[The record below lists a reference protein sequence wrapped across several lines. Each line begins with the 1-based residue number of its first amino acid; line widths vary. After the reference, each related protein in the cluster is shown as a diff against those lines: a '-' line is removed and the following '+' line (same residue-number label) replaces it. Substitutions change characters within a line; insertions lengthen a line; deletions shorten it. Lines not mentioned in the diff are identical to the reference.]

1 MSVAKRPLL
10 TDVVRDELVRAI
22 ASGEFAPGAKLP
34 NESLLCERY
43 GVSRATIREAV
54 GGLVEQ
60 GYLQRLHGSG
70 TYVLARPRLENS
82 LDVNFS
88 YTELIAASGRTPGE
102 RCVSLRR
109 EPASDVVAEALGI
122 PLGDEVVRLE
132 RVRTADGAPVIFSID
147 YLLGT
152 VVPADIG
159 EQRLQH
165 SIYALLA
172 ELGHPVHHGEATLQP
187 DRVDDAVAAILECA
201 PGALVQRLDQ
211 VDFGIDGERLM
222 YSLEWHLPPAI
233 ELRVF
238 RRGPGDIREDPHRG

>member
-1 MSVAKRPLL
+1 MSLLKRPLL

-34 NESLLCERY
+34 NESLLCERF
-43 GVSRATIREAV
+43 GVSRATVREAV
-54 GGLVEQ
+54 GALVEQ

-109 EPASDVVAEALGI
+109 EPATEVVAEALGI
-122 PLGDEVVRLE
+122 PAGDEVVRLE
-132 RVRTADGAPVIFSID
+132 RVRTADATPVIFSID

-152 VVPADIG
+152 VVPADIS

-187 DRVDDAVAAILECA
+187 DTVDAGIAAILECA
-201 PGALVQRLDQ
+201 PGSLVQRLDQ
-211 VDFGIDGERLM
+211 VDFGINGEPLM

-238 RRGPGDIREDPHRG
+238 RRGPGDIRDE

>member
-1 MSVAKRPLL
+1 MSIARRPLL
-10 TDVVRDELVRAI
+10 TDVVRDELMHAI

-34 NESLLCERY
+34 NESLLSERFA
-43 GVSRATIREAV
+43 VSRATIREAV
-54 GGLVEQ
+54 GALVEQ
-60 GYLQRLHGSG
+60 GYLQRIHGSG

-109 EPASDVVAEALGI
+109 EPASGEVADALGI
-122 PLGDEVVRLE
+122 AEDAEVVRLE

-147 YLLGT
+147 HLPGHI
-152 VVPADIG
+152 VESDVG
-159 EQRLQH
+159 EERLQH

-187 DRVDDAVAAILECA
+187 DVVDKAMADILQCP
-201 PGALVQRLDQ
+201 PGSLVQRLDQ
-211 VDFGIDGERLM
+211 VDFGTDGERLM
-222 YSLEWHLPPAI
+222 YSQEWHLPPVI

-238 RRGPGDIREDPHRG
+238 RRGPGDVRSEASGS